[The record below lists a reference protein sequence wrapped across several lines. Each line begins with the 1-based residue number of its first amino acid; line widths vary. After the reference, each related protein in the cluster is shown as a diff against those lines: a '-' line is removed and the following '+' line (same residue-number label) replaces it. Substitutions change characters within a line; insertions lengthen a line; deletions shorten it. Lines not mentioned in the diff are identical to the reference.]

1 MLQARY
7 RKDYDGEFI
16 VVQTEIKAGKK
27 LQHREWIANPIE
39 NHYLSPR
46 AAVIGSGISAEKF
59 DIRFLENHRGGL
71 LGKQRLQTYG
81 CQGTWRKIVFDFYVS
96 VSSGDLSEIVEES
109 YNVKTPVYTSTR
121 NCLEFPGEFY
131 LVPYNVNMVSDA
143 ALALYVAAFDGHKEI
158 YCVGVDAMDNNNQIH
173 NKTLQQINSV
183 FSAYKTTDFY
193 VINDSNHV
201 PDLWLQNN
209 NVKTMTYKKF
219 ISHCDV

>member
-16 VVQTEIKAGKK
+16 IVKTEIKAGKK
-27 LQHREWIANPIE
+27 LQHREWVPNPIE

-46 AAVIGSGISAEKF
+46 AAVIGSGISAENF
-59 DIRFLENHRGGL
+59 NIQLLEHHQGGL
-71 LGKQRLQTYG
+71 LGKLRLQTYG
-81 CQGTWRKIVFDFYVS
+81 CEGNWQRMLFDFYVS
-96 VSSGDLSEIVEES
+96 VSAGDLDEIADSS
-109 YNVKTPVYTSTR
+109 YNSKTPVYTSTR

-131 LVPYNVNMVSDA
+131 LVPYNVSMASDA
-143 ALALYVAAFDGHKEI
+143 ALALYVAAFDGHSEV
-158 YCVGVDAMDNNNQIH
+158 YCIGVDATDNNNKVH

-183 FSAYKTTDFY
+183 FAAYQSTDFY
-193 VINDSNHV
+193 IINDSNHV

-209 NVKTMTYKKF
+209 NVKTMTYRKF